1 MESLGF
7 EPGAA
12 GWKVQKKPRSYGGHP
27 KTYLTTYLSYTIAEY
42 DQHFRHFWSQLK
54 IITWWLFHS
63 RCS

>member
-27 KTYLTTYLSYTIAEY
+27 KNILTYL
-42 DQHFRHFWSQLK
+42 LK
-54 IITWWLFHS
+54 LNMISTLDIFEVN
-63 RCS
+63 